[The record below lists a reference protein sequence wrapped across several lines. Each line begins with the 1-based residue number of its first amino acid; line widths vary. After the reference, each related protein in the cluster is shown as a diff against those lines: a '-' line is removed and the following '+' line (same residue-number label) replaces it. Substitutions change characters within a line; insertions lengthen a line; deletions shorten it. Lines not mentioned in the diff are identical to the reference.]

1 MKNGT
6 IIKIGLTILLVIILF
21 LKIHPDEILNVI
33 STIQPVFLLSA
44 LFFVPT
50 MYAIRAYRWD
60 ILLRSISIHKPY
72 PHIYRILL
80 IGVFYGLITPGKIG
94 ELGRA
99 YHFEESSPIIL
110 SSIVVEKLTDIYVLL
125 VLSTITIFF
134 FFVENTLLF
143 SGILFCCAII
153 LIGTLILH
161 SSWFLTTIARFFRI
175 SGYQVEIFIMHFKK
189 QFGPT
194 THFVLVLSLS
204 FLYYGLT
211 YLFGMCLLT
220 ALQTQWRVVL
230 TMPLIILMGNIPLT
244 ISGLGLRESIGAL
257 TFTLLDESAAIGF
270 SFALLLFI
278 FITFIPGIFGYF
290 LAIKTEYAVKQLKVP
305 EK

>member
-6 IIKIGLTILLVIILF
+6 IIKIGLTILLVIILL
-21 LKIHPDEILNVI
+21 LKIHPDEIVNVF

-44 LFFVPT
+44 LFFVPI
-50 MYAIRAYRWD
+50 MYAIRAYRWN
-60 ILLRSISIHKPY
+60 ILLHSVSIQKPF
-72 PHIYRILL
+72 PLIYKILV

-125 VLSTITIFF
+125 LLSAITIFIF
-134 FFVENTLLF
+134 FMKNTLLLF
-143 SGILFCCAII
+143 GILICCVTI
-153 LIGTLILH
+153 LVGTLILH
-161 SSWFLTTIARFFRI
+161 SSWFLTMIARIFRI
-175 SGYQVEIFIMHFKK
+175 TGNHVEAFVTHFKR

-194 THFVLVLSLS
+194 THFVMVLLLS
-204 FLYYGLT
+204 FLYYGFA
-211 YLFGMCLLT
+211 YLFGICLLT
-220 ALQTQWRVVL
+220 ALQTNWIAVL

-257 TFTLLDESAAIGF
+257 TFTLLDEPAAIGF
-270 SFALLLFI
+270 SFAFLLFI
-278 FITFIPGIFGYF
+278 FITFIPGILGYF
-290 LAIKTEYAVKQLKVP
+290 LAIKTEYDANRFEGMKK
-305 EK
+305 